1 MKRGLLLLSLLFSS
15 LLSSQNTSE
24 DKWGTWVMLYGDNKI
39 SENLDIVTEFRL
51 HHYEIFDVLDNQFY
65 KIGLGYRLTPTI
77 SFGAGYVHHYSE
89 TLTNVNVSE
98 NRPYEDICLKGKIK
112 KLSVSHRYRIE
123 HRWINNEG
131 VTDFVNR
138 MRYRLQLIH
147 PISGRLYVKVFEEI
161 FLNLREDVFNQNRLH
176 TGIGYSINPN
186 FKVELGYLKNHLAN
200 RADDILRIGVL
211 FKTDLRRKTNIE

>member
-15 LLSSQNTSE
+15 LLSSQNTTE
-24 DKWGTWVMLYGDNKI
+24 DKWGTWIMLYGDNKI

-65 KIGLGYRLTPTI
+65 KIGLGYRVTPNI
-77 SFGAGYVHHYSE
+77 SVGAGYVHHYSE
-89 TLTNVNVSE
+89 TRTNISVSE
-98 NRPYEDICLKGKIK
+98 NRPYEEICLNRKIK

-123 HRWINNEG
+123 HRWINKDG

-147 PISGRLYVKVFEEI
+147 PISGKFYIKVFDEI
-161 FLNLREDVFNQNRLH
+161 FLNLQEDVFNQNRLH
-176 TGIGYSINPN
+176 TGIGYQINPN
-186 FKVELGYLKNHLAN
+186 FKVEMGYLKNHLAN

-211 FKTDLRRKTNIE
+211 FKTDLRKKTNIE